1 MSFQCAPLTSAAV
14 RDLRRA
20 ARTKWAPI
28 WPRRGGNLGSSRSR
42 LFVWER
48 IVEKQNAKQK
58 KVGVETA
65 EKRFKKKHSLLI
77 PGKELGAC
85 LDAYFAGLAGF
96 RHGQSMSQ
104 ASRYSCSPCAEKATH
119 RVATFSR
126 IRQGLKIAESRF

>member
-1 MSFQCAPLTSAAV
+1 MGA
-14 RDLRRA
+14 DLAQARRKSRQLQKSSLCLGA
-20 ARTKWAPI
+20 HSGKAKCKTEKGGSRN
-28 WPRRGGNLGSSRSR
+28 RRENIL
-42 LFVWER
+42 
-48 IVEKQNAKQK
+48 
-58 KVGVETA
+58 
-65 EKRFKKKHSLLI
+65 KKHSLLI

-126 IRQGLKIAESRF
+126 IRQGFKIAESRF